1 LVIDGVP
8 SKRWNFKWN
17 NTMDTAIENPS
28 SSDSSSATCSPAEL
42 SALIGRADAPL
53 ILDVRRE
60 PKFAA
65 STRTIAG
72 AVRCAPEQIEAFARQ
87 HPPQSVVVY
96 CVYGHNVSEDAA
108 KALNAA
114 GWNARA
120 LAGGIEGGED
130 GVDTPENIALWRS
143 QGLPTV
149 AKPVGSNTTGKADL

>member
-1 LVIDGVP
+1 
-8 SKRWNFKWN
+8 
-17 NTMDTAIENPS
+17 MDTAIANTS
-28 SSDSSSATCSPAEL
+28 SSNSPSATCSPAEL
-42 SALIGRADAPL
+42 ITLIGRADTPL

-60 PKFAA
+60 AKFAA
-65 STRTIAG
+65 SSRTIAG

-87 HPPQSVVVY
+87 HPPQIVVVY

-114 GWNARA
+114 GWSARA

-130 GVDTPENIALWRS
+130 GVDTPDNIALWRS

-149 AKPVGSNTTGKADL
+149 AKPAGSDTTGKADL